1 MPRSVAYLDA
11 APAGAGACEPEP
23 CVRQGSDGCDSV
35 FEDGRVRSTLPGDM
49 FLIGE
54 VYGFNGRPDEGL
66 KSSIAQI
73 TVAIRS
79 YKISR
84 EWRWRDSCSGKW
96 KDLFRRGVADRAI
109 FDKLNEF
116 SVAAEFDRPVL
127 INGETHPG
135 IQWEESDKF
144 PGSRAA
150 GFALMRERLV
160 VTAPGKE
167 LHIREAK
174 GMFVVADRCP
184 QLVRTIPV
192 LPRDQEKPRHRLNRA
207 LRITSS
213 TAAPMP
219 SDTTPARVSALA
231 ACRSSTV
238 KHMAA
243 PTSLKA
249 SDR

>member
-1 MPRSVAYLDA
+1 M
-11 APAGAGACEPEP
+11 
-23 CVRQGSDGCDSV
+23 
-35 FEDGRVRSTLPGDM
+35 FEDGRVRSTLPGDV

-73 TVAIRS
+73 TVAIHS

-84 EWRWRDSCSGKW
+84 EWRWRDPCSGRW
-96 KDLFRRGVADRAI
+96 HDLFRRGVADRAI

-135 IQWEESDKF
+135 IQWEELDKF

-160 VTAPGKE
+160 ATAPGKE

-174 GMFVVADRCP
+174 GMFVVADHCP
-184 QLVRTIPV
+184 QFVRTIPV
-192 LPRDQEKPRHRLNRA
+192 LSRDMRHWRQVRRA
-207 LRITSS
+207 YSASITDACCSIVGSS
-213 TAAPMP
+213 
-219 SDTTPARVSALA
+219 R
-231 ACRSSTV
+231 
-238 KHMAA
+238 
-243 PTSLKA
+243 
-249 SDR
+249 

>member
-135 IQWEESDKF
+135 IQWEELDKF
-144 PGSRAA
+144 PGSRRRPLPATRA
-150 GFALMRERLV
+150 HDSGFAERSRKTPTQV
-160 VTAPGKE
+160 ESSAE
-167 LHIREAK
+167 DHIFDSCAY
-174 GMFVVADRCP
+174 
-184 QLVRTIPV
+184 
-192 LPRDQEKPRHRLNRA
+192 A
-207 LRITSS
+207 LRYDTRPRFSS
-213 TAAPMP
+213 
-219 SDTTPARVSALA
+219 RRL
-231 ACRSSTV
+231 
-238 KHMAA
+238 
-243 PTSLKA
+243 
-249 SDR
+249 